1 VTPFVQSTPRFVIS
15 IALGIVLTA
24 TTAHSGESYFP
35 GTVTVSDGKAI
46 PPGAVLKVRLLDL
59 TPGIAKDA
67 SVAHAAFRADGKP
80 PVRFDLPYLET
91 SIDSRRLYGIA
102 AVITDSRGRA
112 LWETRVPIRVL
123 TMGNQ
128 KKVEL
133 VLWPATPLA
142 VAPEPTSFALECG
155 DTRFEVTL
163 TDKEATI
170 SGPAASI
177 VLARVETSVG
187 RKYSDGSSNLSVI
200 GEAVYMQ
207 LPTRAYRDCKMV
219 LPR

>member
-1 VTPFVQSTPRFVIS
+1 MTPFAESRPRFVF
-15 IALGIVLTA
+15 ALAICVALTPA
-24 TTAHSGESYFP
+24 AAHARESFFP

-46 PPGAVLKVRLLDL
+46 PPGAVLKVSLHDL
-59 TPGIAKDA
+59 TRGIAKDA

-80 PVRFDLPYLET
+80 PVRFDLPYLES
-91 SIDSRRLYGIA
+91 SIDPTRLYGIA
-102 AVITDSRGRA
+102 AVIMDARGRA

-142 VAPEPTSFALECG
+142 AAPEPTAFALECG
-155 DTRFEVTL
+155 DTHFDVTL
-163 TDKEATI
+163 NDKEATI
-170 SGPAASI
+170 TGPAASM
-177 VLARVETSVG
+177 VLARVDASMG

>member
-1 VTPFVQSTPRFVIS
+1 MALSAESQSR
-15 IALGIVLTA
+15 ALVAFALLVLA
-24 TTAHSGESYFP
+24 TSGPAHARESYFP

-46 PPGAVLKVRLLDL
+46 PPGAVLKVSLHDL

-91 SIDSRRLYGIA
+91 SIDATRLYGIA

-133 VLWPATPLA
+133 VLWPATPFA
-142 VAPEPTSFALECG
+142 AAPEPTAFALECG
-155 DTRFEVTL
+155 DTHFDVTIN
-163 TDKEATI
+163 DKEATI

-187 RKYSDGSSNLSVI
+187 RKYSDGSSNLSVV

-207 LPTRAYRDCKMV
+207 LPTRAYRDCNMV